1 MLDALNPVQ
10 LDAVRCTDGPLL
22 ILSGAGSGKT
32 RVITH
37 RIAHL
42 ILEKG
47 VSASRIMAL
56 TFTNKAAG
64 EMKERVEKLLG
75 GAMRSMWIGTF
86 HAISARI
93 LRREGH
99 WIGYERDFVIYD
111 TSDQLTVIREAMSNL
126 MISED
131 RCPPK
136 SARSRISHAK
146 NGYAD
151 PEAFLSSGSG
161 PFAEDVV
168 KIYRAYQQILRG
180 RNAMDFDDILVN
192 VVALFQQHA
201 GVLETYQDRF
211 QYLLVDEY
219 QDTNHLQYLLTKLL
233 AARQRNLCVVGDDDQ
248 SIYQWRGADIT
259 NILNFER
266 DYPEAE
272 VIRLEQNYR
281 STQTILK
288 AAAAVVKH
296 NRTRKEKNLW
306 TENNAGKPIS
316 VLQGVDERDEA
327 RRVLSAI
334 EKERAEDH
342 RGFGDFSLL
351 YRTNAQ
357 SRALEDELRKAGIP
371 YTIIG
376 GLRFYE
382 RREIKDVLAYLKLVA
397 NPKNELSLRRIVNV
411 PKRGIGD
418 ATMLKVQDFAIEKK
432 IGLYDA
438 LSRAE
443 EIQGLSGAMAK
454 HLKTFH
460 QRIEAFRKQ
469 KTERSVDQLAQEIV
483 AGVGYIEDLQ
493 KDRSDEGQTRV
504 ENVRELL
511 LAMEEFVERSE
522 DASLEAFLS
531 EVSLF
536 TDIDTWDEERD
547 VVTLMTLHSAKGL
560 EFPVVF
566 ITGLEDGLFPIIR
579 SDGESDLEE
588 ERRLFYVGITRARQR
603 LYLCYARQRRRWGS
617 LGYGADP
624 SRFLREIPKELL
636 EYETPQSDEDRPLQ
650 PRFGRTQNAPQRR
663 KVRKEKQGIAPS
675 GKADG
680 TSSGDSVRYVPLE
693 DGTFPFDVG
702 SWVIHPSFGRGQVVE
717 KSGLGASTRLVV
729 RFGDGRKKRLMAKYA
744 HLEAG

>member
-1 MLDALNPVQ
+1 MVATLNPIQ
-10 LDAVRCTDGPLL
+10 QEAVCCTDGPLL

-42 ILEKG
+42 VRVKG

-64 EMKERVEKLLG
+64 EMRERVEKLIG
-75 GAMRSMWIGTF
+75 GAMRAMWLGTF
-86 HAISARI
+86 HAISARL

-99 WIGYERDFVIYD
+99 WIGYGRDFVIYD
-111 TSDQLTVIREAMSNL
+111 SSDQLTVIREAMSNL

-131 RCPPK
+131 QCPPK
-136 SARSRISHAK
+136 SARARISQAK

-151 PEAFLSSGSG
+151 PEAFLTSGSG
-161 PFAEDVV
+161 PFAEQVV
-168 KIYRAYQQILRG
+168 RIYRAYHGLLRA
-180 RNAMDFDDILVN
+180 RNAMDFDDLLVSA
-192 VVALFQQHA
+192 VTLFQEHPS
-201 GVLETYQDRF
+201 VLESYQDQF
-211 QYLLVDEY
+211 EYVLVDEY

-233 AARQRNLCVVGDDDQ
+233 SAKHRNICVVGDDDQ

-266 DYPEAE
+266 DYPEAR

-306 TENNAGKPIS
+306 TENDAGKPIS
-316 VLQGVDERDEA
+316 ILQGMDERDEA

-334 EKERAEDH
+334 TQERKEAQRT
-342 RGFGDFSLL
+342 FGDFALL

-357 SRALEDELRKAGIP
+357 SRALEDELRRASVP

-382 RREIKDVLAYLKLVA
+382 RREIKDILAYLKLVA
-397 NPKNELSLRRIVNV
+397 NPKDELSLRRIVNV

-418 ATMLKVQDFAIEKK
+418 VTIQKVQDFAIEKA
-432 IGLYDA
+432 ISIYGA
-438 LSRAE
+438 LERAG
-443 EIQGLSGAMAK
+443 EIEGLSAGMAK
-454 HLKTFH
+454 SLKAFH
-460 QRIEAFRKQ
+460 ECIETFRKQ
-469 KTERSVDQLAQEIV
+469 KEQLSAAQLAQEIG
-483 AGVGYIEDLQ
+483 AGVAYIEDLQ
-493 KDRSDEGQTRV
+493 KDRSEEGQTRV
-504 ENVRELL
+504 ENVRELFS
-511 LAMEEFVERSE
+511 AMEEFVERSE
-522 DASLEAFLS
+522 DPSLEAFLS

-536 TDIDTWDEERD
+536 TDIDTWNENQD

-579 SDGESDLEE
+579 ADGETDLEE
-588 ERRLFYVGITRARQR
+588 ERRLFYVGITRAREQ
-603 LYLCYARQRRRWGS
+603 LFLCHARQRRRWGS
-617 LGYGADP
+617 LGYGAEV
-624 SRFLREIPKELL
+624 SRFLREIPNELL
-636 EYETPQSDEDRPLQ
+636 EYGTSPPNEEMSLPPRSGGTPRPPCRGSVGQ
-650 PRFGRTQNAPQRR
+650 
-663 KVRKEKQGIAPS
+663 KKQAPS
-675 GKADG
+675 SHFEENG
-680 TSSGDSVRYVPLE
+680 TPSGDSVRYVPLE
-693 DGTFPFDVG
+693 GGSFPFDVG
-702 SWVIHPSFGRGQVVE
+702 SWVIHPSFGRGQVAE
-717 KSGLGASTRLVV
+717 KSGLGDSTRLVV
-729 RFGDGRKKRLMAKYA
+729 RFGDGRKRRLMAKFA

>member
-266 DYPEAE
+266 DYPDAE

-334 EKERAEDH
+334 EKER
-342 RGFGDFSLL
+342 
-351 YRTNAQ
+351 
-357 SRALEDELRKAGIP
+357 
-371 YTIIG
+371 
-376 GLRFYE
+376 
-382 RREIKDVLAYLKLVA
+382 
-397 NPKNELSLRRIVNV
+397 
-411 PKRGIGD
+411 
-418 ATMLKVQDFAIEKK
+418 
-432 IGLYDA
+432 
-438 LSRAE
+438 
-443 EIQGLSGAMAK
+443 
-454 HLKTFH
+454 
-460 QRIEAFRKQ
+460 
-469 KTERSVDQLAQEIV
+469 
-483 AGVGYIEDLQ
+483 
-493 KDRSDEGQTRV
+493 
-504 ENVRELL
+504 
-511 LAMEEFVERSE
+511 
-522 DASLEAFLS
+522 
-531 EVSLF
+531 
-536 TDIDTWDEERD
+536 
-547 VVTLMTLHSAKGL
+547 
-560 EFPVVF
+560 
-566 ITGLEDGLFPIIR
+566 
-579 SDGESDLEE
+579 
-588 ERRLFYVGITRARQR
+588 
-603 LYLCYARQRRRWGS
+603 
-617 LGYGADP
+617 
-624 SRFLREIPKELL
+624 
-636 EYETPQSDEDRPLQ
+636 
-650 PRFGRTQNAPQRR
+650 
-663 KVRKEKQGIAPS
+663 
-675 GKADG
+675 
-680 TSSGDSVRYVPLE
+680 
-693 DGTFPFDVG
+693 
-702 SWVIHPSFGRGQVVE
+702 
-717 KSGLGASTRLVV
+717 
-729 RFGDGRKKRLMAKYA
+729 
-744 HLEAG
+744 

>member
-1 MLDALNPVQ
+1 MFDALNPVQ

-42 ILEKG
+42 IREKG

-131 RCPPK
+131 QCPPK
-136 SARSRISHAK
+136 SARARISHAK
-146 NGYAD
+146 NSYAD
-151 PEAFLSSGSG
+151 PEAFLSSGNG
-161 PFAEDVV
+161 PFAGHVA
-168 KIYRAYQQILRG
+168 KIYRAYQGTLRA
-180 RNAMDFDDILVN
+180 RNAMDFDDLLVN
-192 VVALFQQHA
+192 AVALFQQHA

-211 QYLLVDEY
+211 RYLLVDEY

-233 AARQRNLCVVGDDDQ
+233 AARHHNLCVVGDDDQ

-266 DYPEAE
+266 DYPEAK

-306 TENNAGKPIS
+306 TENDAGKSIS

-334 EKERAEDH
+334 EKERAEGR
-342 RGFGDFSLL
+342 RGFGDFALL

-357 SRALEDELRKAGIP
+357 SRALEDELRKAAIP

-397 NPKNELSLRRIVNV
+397 NPRDTLSLRRIVNV

-443 EIQGLSGAMAK
+443 EIQGLSGAMAGK
-454 HLKTFH
+454 LKTFH
-460 QRIEAFRKQ
+460 QGINAFREQ

-493 KDRSDEGQTRV
+493 KDRSDESRTRV

-511 LAMEEFVERSE
+511 SAMEEFVERS
-522 DASLEAFLS
+522 DDPSLEAFLS

-536 TDIDTWDEERD
+536 TDIDTWDERQD
-547 VVTLMTLHSAKGL
+547 VTQREGTRISRGL
-560 EFPVVF
+560 
-566 ITGLEDGLFPIIR
+566 
-579 SDGESDLEE
+579 
-588 ERRLFYVGITRARQR
+588 YH
-603 LYLCYARQRRRWGS
+603 
-617 LGYGADP
+617 
-624 SRFLREIPKELL
+624 
-636 EYETPQSDEDRPLQ
+636 
-650 PRFGRTQNAPQRR
+650 RFGGRSLPHSPGRR
-663 KVRKEKQGIAPS
+663 
-675 GKADG
+675 GK
-680 TSSGDSVRYVPLE
+680 RP
-693 DGTFPFDVG
+693 
-702 SWVIHPSFGRGQVVE
+702 
-717 KSGLGASTRLVV
+717 
-729 RFGDGRKKRLMAKYA
+729 
-744 HLEAG
+744 

>member
-1 MLDALNPVQ
+1 MFDALNPVQ

-42 ILEKG
+42 IREKG

-136 SARSRISHAK
+136 SARSRISYAK
-146 NGYAD
+146 NGYVD

-161 PFAEDVV
+161 PFAEDVA
-168 KIYRAYQQILRG
+168 KIYRAYQQIMRA
-180 RNAMDFDDILVN
+180 RNAMDFDDLLVN

-211 QYLLVDEY
+211 HYLLVDEY
-219 QDTNHLQYLLTKLL
+219 QDTNHLQYMLTKLL
-233 AARQRNLCVVGDDDQ
+233 AARRRNLCVVGDDDQ

-266 DYPEAE
+266 DYPEAK

-306 TENNAGKPIS
+306 TENDAGKSIS

-327 RRVLSAI
+327 RQALSAI
-334 EKERAEDH
+334 EKERAEGR
-342 RGFGDFSLL
+342 RGFGDFALL

-357 SRALEDELRKAGIP
+357 SRALEDELRNAGIP
-371 YTIIG
+371 YVIIG
-376 GLRFYE
+376 GLRFYQ

-397 NPKNELSLRRIVNV
+397 NPRDTLSLRRIVNV

-443 EIQGLSGAMAK
+443 EIVGLSNAMAGK
-454 HLKTFH
+454 LKTFH
-460 QRIEAFRKQ
+460 QGINAFREQ

-493 KDRSDEGQTRV
+493 KDRSDESQTRV

-511 LAMEEFVERSE
+511 LAIEEFVERSE

-536 TDIDTWDEERD
+536 TDIDTWDERQD

-566 ITGLEDGLFPIIR
+566 ITGLEEGLFPIIR
-579 SDGESDLEE
+579 TDGESDLEE

-603 LYLCYARQRRRWGS
+603 LYLCYALQRRRWGS
-617 LGYGADP
+617 PGYEAPP
-624 SRFLREIPKELL
+624 SRFLQEIPKALL
-636 EYETPQSDEDRPLQ
+636 EYESASSDDDRPFQ
-650 PRFGRTQNAPQRR
+650 SRSGRTQNALQRR
-663 KVRKEKQGIAPS
+663 KARKEKQGIAPS
-675 GKADG
+675 VVKKK

-693 DGTFPFDVG
+693 DGTFPFDEG
-702 SWVIHPSFGRGQVVE
+702 SWVIHPSFGRGQVLE